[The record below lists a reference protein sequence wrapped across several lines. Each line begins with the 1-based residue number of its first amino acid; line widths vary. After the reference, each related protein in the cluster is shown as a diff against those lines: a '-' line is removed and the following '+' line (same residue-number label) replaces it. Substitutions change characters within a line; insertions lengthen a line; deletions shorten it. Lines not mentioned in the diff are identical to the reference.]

1 MLMKKFKREKSMAQ
15 ALQDKQAM
23 RLYEDE
29 KRAEKYEQARIR
41 REIADNNLAKKK
53 LAEFKQS
60 SLKQDRVDQR
70 RNVGLSL
77 RPSLR
82 NGTEMAMRSSQIV
95 DTKGMSY
102 VPS

>member
-1 MLMKKFKREKSMAQ
+1 MAQ